1 MAEPAPDSDAILAA
15 LFLRPDG
22 RSFHW
27 MIMLPGAGAGGK
39 GSAKR
44 LHAMWTDR
52 EGWFFETR
60 DHNLQESRSLCTIV
74 KIGSRRTSDTRTF
87 TTTEVSDLLK
97 AIDMETPGFELAM
110 GIRFDCRVWFR
121 QAVRVLIQH
130 GMVWCDRIND
140 LEAELLRLATAKA
153 EGRRDARI
161 YNVSTN
167 CNWFEKRFPP
177 PPI

>member
-74 KIGSRRTSDTRTF
+74 KIGQYSTSPR
-87 TTTEVSDLLK
+87 SQDL
-97 AIDMETPGFELAM
+97 
-110 GIRFDCRVWFR
+110 
-121 QAVRVLIQH
+121 
-130 GMVWCDRIND
+130 
-140 LEAELLRLATAKA
+140 
-153 EGRRDARI
+153 
-161 YNVSTN
+161 
-167 CNWFEKRFPP
+167 
-177 PPI
+177 